1 MNLMDMLRSQIMA
14 QVLAYVI
21 PILVTFILGWLAVL
35 YAKLTGKN
43 LDAKNRDALQSALE
57 NGIRFAIQQ
66 LLDGKL
72 SPQGTVPADKKAAV
86 MATAKSYVASSVPDA
101 VKHFNLTHGELDTLL
116 VPHLPLSTDKKAA

>member
-1 MNLMDMLRSQIMA
+1 
-14 QVLAYVI
+14 V
-21 PILVTFILGWLAVL
+21 VL

-86 MATAKSYVASSVPDA
+86 MATAKSYVASSVPGA

-116 VPHLPLSTDKKAA
+116 VPHLPLSTDIKKAA